1 MAAERR
7 AGQGTGTSSADRAR
21 LRRIW
26 QRYAPRYDR
35 EMRFWDR
42 VAFGERREWVCSQ
55 AVGRVLEVAVGTG
68 LNLPR
73 YPPGAAVTG
82 LDLSRPML
90 AVARERAVEIG
101 RPVALVEGDAQ
112 ALPFADRT
120 FDTVVCTLGLCSVP
134 DDRAAIAEMYR
145 VLRPGGRLL
154 LLDHVEASNIA
165 VRAVQRLLEPVALR
179 TGADHLTRR
188 PLSLVQ
194 QAGFTIADTG
204 RARAGMVEWLSA
216 VRPVAGSRPE
226 G

>member
-1 MAAERR
+1 MATDHGPGR
-7 AGQGTGTSSADRAR
+7 GTGTSSADRAR

-42 VAFGERREWVCSQ
+42 VAFGEPREWLCSQ
-55 AVGRVLEVAVGTG
+55 AAGRVLEVAVGTG
-68 LNLPR
+68 VNLPR

-82 LDLSRPML
+82 LDLSRAML
-90 AVARERAVEIG
+90 AVARERIVGLG

-134 DDRAAIAEMYR
+134 DDRAAIAEMHR

-154 LLDHVEASNIA
+154 LLDHVVASNVV
-165 VRAVQRLLEPVALR
+165 VRAVQRLLEPVTLR
-179 TGADHLTRR
+179 IGADHLTRR
-188 PLSLVQ
+188 PLPLVQ
-194 QAGFTIADTG
+194 QAGFTVADAG

-216 VRPVAGSRPE
+216 VRPVAGTRPA